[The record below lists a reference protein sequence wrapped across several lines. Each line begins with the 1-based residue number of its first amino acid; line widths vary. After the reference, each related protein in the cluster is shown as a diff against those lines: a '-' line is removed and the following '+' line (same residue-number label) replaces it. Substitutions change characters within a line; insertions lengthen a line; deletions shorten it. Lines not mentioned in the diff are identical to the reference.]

1 MSDTRVY
8 VPSTLSRLRDV
19 VTDGGIGPSPVL
31 AHAVTETLRDG
42 YPDGTEE
49 DWEYA
54 AMSAAAQ
61 DSLGLLAEDDP
72 PRRVVI
78 AVDVGSVVP
87 VDPVDPGRPTLVEL
101 LEAAPARSIVSVHV
115 DSADAEDHVAAA
127 RAGWVA
133 AENGEEAAVDVVE
146 RCLDHELAWFAAQ
159 EIGDLLEP

>member
-1 MSDTRVY
+1 MSETRVY

-19 VTDGGIGPSPVL
+19 VTAGGIGPSPVL
-31 AHAVTETLRDG
+31 AHAVTETLRAG

-61 DSLGLLAEDDP
+61 DSLGLLADDDP

-87 VDPVDPGRPTLVEL
+87 VDPGRPTLVEL
-101 LEAAPARSIVSVHV
+101 LVVAPARDIASVHV
-115 DSADAEDHVAAA
+115 DSADAEDLVAVA
-127 RAGWVA
+127 RAAWLG
-133 AENGEEAAVDVVE
+133 AENGDEAAVVVVE
-146 RCLDHELAWFAAQ
+146 RCLDRELAWFAAQ